1 MMKRNLMV
9 VGLAVLLSACG
20 FQLRGTGDTTFTLS
34 ELDVQARNAYGET
47 LKDVRTALRNRN
59 VNVHA
64 GAPYRLVLVSERQS
78 QRTASHTSSA
88 RSAEYEKTL
97 ALDYEIRSAGDLTL
111 LRNSLDVQ
119 RIYVQDGNNLIG
131 SEQEALQVHN
141 EMRGE
146 LVQRLI
152 QQLQVINVQDLAE
165 LQQKAEDR
173 ARAEAQARE
182 EARRFEAEAPQ
193 QSPLQLPI
201 QNQ

>member
-9 VGLAVLLSACG
+9 VGLALLLSACG
-20 FQLRGTGDTTFTLS
+20 FQLRGTGNSSFTLS
-34 ELDVQARNAYGET
+34 ELDVRARDAYGET
-47 LKDVRTALRNRN
+47 AKDVRKALQNRN

-64 GAPYRLVLVSERQS
+64 GAPYRLVLVRERQE
-78 QRTASHTSSA
+78 QRTASYTSSA
-88 RSAEYEKTL
+88 RSAEFEKTL
-97 ALDYEIRSAGDLTL
+97 TLDYEIRSAADLSL
-111 LRNSLDVQ
+111 LRNRLEVQ

-131 SEQEALQVHN
+131 SEQEALQVHK
-141 EMRGE
+141 EMRAD

-152 QQLQVINVQDLAE
+152 QQLQVINVQELAALE
-165 LQQKAEDR
+165 QQAEER

-201 QNQ
+201 KNQ